1 MYFGNLLR
9 QRAFTKPDTDT
20 YEVGRYG
27 VVLARRE
34 ELLGNL
40 FSFFAAIAISAAL
53 IPLMIRWAPQLGM
66 VDIPD
71 PRKVHTMPIPRV
83 GGIGIVI
90 GALIPIFLWVPL
102 DASLYAY
109 LFGSLVLLAFGV
121 WDDCCELGHYTK
133 FIGQFIAVLVVVYY
147 GDVYVH
153 SLPFMDLE
161 ALPEPVARLFT
172 VIAMVGMINAIN
184 HSDGL
189 DGLAGGLSVL
199 SLGCIAYLAYMA
211 EDGAV
216 VITIAI
222 AVLGGVLGFLRY
234 NTHPARVFM
243 GDGGSQFLG
252 FTLGFLAVYLVQRV
266 DPALSPALPVL
277 FLGLPIADIL
287 AVFAQRMYGRMN
299 WFRATKNHIHHRLL
313 ELDFDHYEAVV
324 IIYSIQTLFIVSA
337 TLLRYDSDWAI
348 LLLYLGV
355 CSLLFIFITTAR
367 RSGWKAHQ
375 LHTLA
380 RLSKFIGA
388 VRRHN
393 LISAGP
399 WRLVALAIPLLFIVF
414 SLLAEPVPKDFGI
427 GAAILAVLMVGY
439 LTVYGAKDSIVI
451 RIISYVTAA
460 YVVYL
465 EAQYTGQSSHL
476 FHTITLA
483 YFGILAI
490 AVGLAVRFA
499 KDAQFK
505 TTPMDFLVIFIVI
518 SIGIL
523 THQDPEQSQ
532 VALLVAKTVVV
543 FYGCELIL
551 ARVRSR
557 WNSLS
562 VSTLT
567 ALGVLGFKGLA

>member
-1 MYFGNLLR
+1 M
-9 QRAFTKPDTDT
+9 
-20 YEVGRYG
+20 
-27 VVLARRE
+27 
-34 ELLGNL
+34 LGNL
-40 FSFFAAIAISAAL
+40 FSFFAAIVISAAI
-53 IPLMIRWAPQLGM
+53 IPLMIHWAPRLRM

-71 PRKVHTMPIPRV
+71 PRKVHTLPIPRV

-90 GALIPIFLWVPL
+90 GTLIPIFLWVPL

-121 WDDCCELGHYTK
+121 WDDCCVLGHYTK
-133 FIGQFIAVLVVVYY
+133 FIGQFIAVLAVVYY

-153 SLPFMDLE
+153 TLPFMDLE
-161 ALPEPVARLFT
+161 PLSEPVARVFT

-211 EDGAV
+211 EHGEA
-216 VITIAI
+216 VITISI

-234 NTHPARVFM
+234 NTYPARVFM

-266 DPALSPALPVL
+266 DPALSPALPLL
-277 FLGLPIADIL
+277 FLGLPIIDIL
-287 AVFAQRMYGRMN
+287 AVFFQRIYGGMN

-337 TLLRYDSDWAI
+337 TLLRYDSDWVAV
-348 LLLYLGV
+348 LLYLGV
-355 CSLLFIFITTAR
+355 CTSLFAFLTIAKHT
-367 RSGWKAHQ
+367 GWKAHQ
-375 LHTLA
+375 PHLFS
-380 RLSKFIGA
+380 RLSKLIGV
-388 VRRHN
+388 VRQHK
-393 LISAGP
+393 LLSAGP
-399 WRLVALAIPLLFIVF
+399 CRVVALAIPLLFIVF
-414 SLLAEPVPKDFGI
+414 SLLAEQVPKDFGI
-427 GAAILAVLMVGY
+427 GAAILAVLMA
-439 LTVYGAKDSIVI
+439 LHITIANTKDSIVI

-460 YVVYL
+460 FVVYL
-465 EAQYTGQSSHL
+465 ETQYTGRSGHL
-476 FHTITLA
+476 FHTIALA
-483 YFGILAI
+483 YF
-490 AVGLAVRFA
+490 VGLAISVGLALRFA
-499 KDAQFK
+499 KDTQFK

-523 THQDPEQSQ
+523 THQDAEQSQ
-532 VALLVAKTVVV
+532 IALLIAKMVVV

-551 ARVRSR
+551 TRVRTR
-557 WNSLS
+557 WNPLS

-567 ALGVLGFKGLA
+567 ALGVLGFKGLV

>member
-1 MYFGNLLR
+1 M
-9 QRAFTKPDTDT
+9 
-20 YEVGRYG
+20 
-27 VVLARRE
+27 
-34 ELLGNL
+34 LGNL
-40 FSFFAAIAISAAL
+40 FSFFAAIVISAAV

-66 VDIPD
+66 VDLPD
-71 PRKVHTMPIPRV
+71 PRKVHTTPIPRV

-102 DASLYAY
+102 DASLHAY

-121 WDDCCELGHYTK
+121 WDDCRELGHYTK
-133 FIGQFIAVLVVVYY
+133 FIGQFIAVLAVVYY
-147 GDVYVH
+147 GDVYVP

-161 ALPEPVARLFT
+161 PLPEPVARIFT

-211 EDGAV
+211 EHGAA

-234 NTHPARVFM
+234 NTYPARVFM

-252 FTLGFLAVYLVQRV
+252 FTLGFLAVYLVQKV
-266 DPALSPALPVL
+266 DPALSPALPLL
-277 FLGLPIADIL
+277 FLGLPIVDII
-287 AVFAQRMYGRMN
+287 AVFAQRMHGGMN
-299 WFRATKNHIHHRLL
+299 WFRATKNHVHHRLL
-313 ELDFDHYEAVV
+313 ELDLDHYEAVV

-337 TLLRYDSDWAI
+337 TLLRYDADWVI
-348 LLLYLGV
+348 VLLYLGV
-355 CSLLFIFITTAR
+355 CALLFAFLIIAR
-367 RSGWKAHQ
+367 HTGWKAHQ
-375 LHTLA
+375 PHTLS
-380 RLSKFIGA
+380 RLSKLINA
-388 VRRHN
+388 VHQHK
-393 LISAGP
+393 LLGAGP
-399 WRLVALAIPLLFIVF
+399 YRLVALAIPLLFIVF
-414 SLLAEPVPKDFGI
+414 SLLAKQVPKDFGI
-427 GAAILAVLMVGY
+427 GAAILAVLMVFYITIMG
-439 LTVYGAKDSIVI
+439 TKDSIVI

-460 YVVYL
+460 FVVYL
-465 EAQYTGQSSHL
+465 ETKYTGHNSHL
-476 FHTITLA
+476 FHTIALA
-483 YFGILAI
+483 YFVVLAI
-490 AVGLAVRFA
+490 AVGLALRFA
-499 KDAQFK
+499 KDTQFK

-523 THQDPEQSQ
+523 THQDAEQSQ
-532 VALLVAKTVVV
+532 IALLVAKMVIV

-551 ARVRSR
+551 TRVRTR

-562 VSTLT
+562 ISTLT